1 MGKNLGRD
9 FSYSVLMVSK
19 IPLEDRG
26 RRFVNQYLFEKTRFT
41 DLNGLSPHTIARIAT
56 YRPYIPNDEPM
67 FWYFPNA
74 VGVKNVL
81 NFTDRMKHLPTFV
94 ASK

>member
-1 MGKNLGRD
+1 MGISLERD

-41 DLNGLSPHTIARIAT
+41 DLNGLSPHTIARIPSLHT
-56 YRPYIPNDEPM
+56 KRRTH
-67 FWYFPNA
+67 
-74 VGVKNVL
+74 VL
-81 NFTDRMKHLPTFV
+81 VF
-94 ASK
+94 SKLGRSKERS